1 MVYQTHKKMQEQFN
15 ELTDSQWQ
23 IIQKYLSVQRKRK
36 HCLRNITNAIL
47 WLVRTGGQWRNLE
60 SKYPKWQT
68 VYYYFRQWKKAGIIE
83 NIHAELVKMERK
95 RQKRDESPSLGSID
109 TQTVKIVPFISDDK
123 GVDGNKKING
133 RKRHII
139 VDTCGLII
147 AVIVHAA
154 NISDTAG
161 AKTIFEKLKGKFP
174 RLIKI
179 LADEGYK
186 TSAVEWV
193 KTSFNW
199 VLEIVQKVD
208 VPKGFLP
215 QKHRWQVER
224 TFSWLSFFR
233 RLSKDYEKS
242 VESSEAMIQLALISI
257 MLNRQTK

>member
-1 MVYQTHKKMQEQFN
+1 MQEQFT

-23 IIQKYLSVQRKRK
+23 IINKYLPIQRKRK

-47 WLVRTGGQWRNLE
+47 WMVRVGGQWRNLE

-68 VYYYFRQWKKAGIIE
+68 VYYYFRRWKKAGIIE
-83 NIHAELVKMERK
+83 TIHDELVKTERK
-95 RQKRDESPSLGSID
+95 RQNRDESPSLGSID
-109 TQTVKIVPFISDDK
+109 TQTVKVVPFISDDK
-123 GVDGNKKING
+123 GIDGNKKING

-154 NISDTAG
+154 NVSDSAG
-161 AKTIFEKLKGKFP
+161 AKILFEKLKGKFP
-174 RLIKI
+174 RLTKI

-186 TSAVEWV
+186 TSVVEWV
-193 KTSFNW
+193 NLTFEW
-199 VLEIVQKVD
+199 VFEIVQKID

-215 QKHRWQVER
+215 QKNRWQVER
-224 TFSWLSFFR
+224 TFGWLNFFR

-242 VESSEAMIQLALISI
+242 AESSEAMMQLALISI
-257 MLNRQTK
+257 MLNRQTKFNSKT